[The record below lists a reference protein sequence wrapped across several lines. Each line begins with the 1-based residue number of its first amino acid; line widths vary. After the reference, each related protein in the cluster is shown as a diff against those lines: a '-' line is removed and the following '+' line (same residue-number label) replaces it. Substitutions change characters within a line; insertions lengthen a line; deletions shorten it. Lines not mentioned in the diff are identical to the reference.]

1 MFEERKPPTP
11 VIGGV
16 QIEALEVIDSGI
28 MIAEVIPV
36 GDRVLWSLGG
46 HQHGVTMVVGGTF
59 AEMVAL
65 AHRLLDLVA
74 ELEEVAS

>member
-1 MFEERKPPTP
+1 MSEDRKPTP

-16 QIEALEVIDSGI
+16 QIEAHQAIEISQIIDL
-28 MIAEVIPV
+28 PV

-46 HQHGVTMVVGGTF
+46 TSSGVTMIVGGSVV
-59 AEMVAL
+59 EMITL

-74 ELEEVAS
+74 ELDGVTL

>member
-1 MFEERKPPTP
+1 MSEDRKVTP

-16 QIEALEVIDSGI
+16 QIEAPEVIDLGVLI
-28 MIAEVIPV
+28 DIPV

-46 HQHGVTMVVGGTF
+46 HQHGVTMVVGGTV

-74 ELEEVAS
+74 ELEVAS